1 MKRKALL
8 VISAVMTAT
17 MIFTSC
23 GQKQKVI
30 DNPGK
35 SDTAKVDKKVQETK
49 KAPNPE
55 KLPQT
60 SKDRKDTL
68 IVGIT
73 APSGKFNPI
82 YSDSVYDSYV
92 TSLVFD
98 GLMTNDK
105 EGNPIGLLAEK
116 WDISQDN
123 KTYTFHLKKGV
134 KFSDGT
140 ELKASDVAFTYTALC
155 DPKYDGP
162 RVDAVE
168 KLEGFKEYNKGDA
181 KEVSG
186 IKVIDDYTIS
196 FTLTDVKAPA
206 IIGDFGYGIMSKNY
220 YGFEKGSI
228 QKLKDLFLKPIGTGA
243 YKFKAYE
250 AGQTVEFVK
259 NDSYFRGTP
268 KIANIIMKVTN
279 SQTNIQELKS
289 GGTDMDVI
297 AAKPENI
304 NMLNEAG
311 FLDLQFYPDN
321 GYSYIG
327 LNLRNDMFKD
337 KKVRQALTYG
347 LNRKGFVDSYYKGY
361 ADVCNAPMSPVS
373 WAYTEDIEKYD
384 YNADKA
390 NKLLDEA
397 GWVKKDDGWRYKDGK
412 KFTIHWLTYTG
423 SKYVDNL
430 VPIVKENWKAIGV
443 EVIPE
448 LMEFATLSEKVY
460 DKQEFEMYNMAW
472 SLSIDPDPSGIFA
485 ISQDTLG
492 GFNSVG
498 WRNDEAEKLVQEG
511 LKTTD
516 LEKRKEIYKK
526 WTKMANDDLP
536 YIFISQ
542 NKDMWAVSSKVKG
555 IEISPYRDWT
565 YDVWKAEI
573 AAN

>member
-8 VISAVMTAT
+8 IISAVMTAT

-55 KLPQT
+55 KLPQN

-162 RVDAVE
+162 RVDAAE
-168 KLEGFKEYNKGDA
+168 KLVGFKEYNKGDA

-206 IIGDFGYGIMSKNY
+206 LIGDFIYGIMSKNY

-228 QKLKDLFLKPIGTGA
+228 QKLKDLFLKPMGTGA

-250 AGQTVEFVK
+250 AGQTVEFEK
-259 NDSYFRGTP
+259 NDSYFRGAP

-289 GGTDMDVI
+289 GGTDMDII

-321 GYSYIG
+321 GYSYMG

-373 WAYTEDIEKYD
+373 WAYTEDIEKYE

-397 GWVKKDDGWRYKDGK
+397 GWIKKDDGFRYKDGK